1 MKRYISNILVLGVIL
16 VGVSSCTSDEF
27 LDEKPFDQ
35 LDQAVAFADANLVN
49 AAVTA
54 GYDMMSRVTYY
65 GRDFVIASEAMA
77 DGVDLKPDNSNRFT
91 SEYRYSTIAEDGDAN
106 GIYARIYRAVAS
118 ANGIIENI
126 GNCTSCT
133 QNEIDEALGHAYAIR
148 AIAHFDALRFF
159 AFPYNTT
166 DASVAPGANGAGG
179 NLGVAYR
186 LTTGTE
192 LPVRGTV
199 AENFA
204 NIIADLKT
212 AESSFV
218 TEGAALG
225 STFSRNAV
233 KALLSRVYLYM
244 EDWANAKSYADQV
257 IGSGAYTL
265 VPNSSYAGS
274 WNGLGSSETIFQM
287 VYSET
292 DNLAT
297 TGLSYIYI
305 DEGYGDFI
313 PTQELLN
320 MFSGSDVR
328 NGWFRTLGDGLVYTY
343 KLPGRDG
350 QPGLNDIP
358 VIRLSEMYLN
368 KAEAEFHLGNISDAQ
383 DALDVIAQRADAALP
398 DNASTGAP
406 LLADILN
413 ERRKE
418 LAFEGH
424 RLFDVNRNKLDMN
437 RLFTGPITYPNCL
450 TIYPVPA
457 DETNV
462 NENMDQN
469 ECY

>member
-1 MKRYISNILVLGVIL
+1 MKMKNKLNILVVSVIL
-16 VGVSSCTSDEF
+16 IVMASCNSDEF
-27 LDEKPFDQ
+27 LEEKPFDQ
-35 LDQAVAFADANLVN
+35 LDQAVAFADPSLVN

-54 GYDMMSRVTYY
+54 GYDMLSRVSYY
-65 GRDFVIASEAMA
+65 GRDFIIASEAMA
-77 DGVDLKPDNSNRFT
+77 DNVDLKPDNSNRFT
-91 SEYRYSTIAEDGDAN
+91 SEYRYSTIDDDGDAT
-106 GIYARIYRAVAS
+106 GIYSRIYRAVAV

-126 GNCTSCT
+126 GNCTSCSET
-133 QNEIDEALGHAYAIR
+133 QIGDALGHAYALR
-148 AIAHFDALRFF
+148 AIAHFDGVRFF

-179 NLGVAYR
+179 NLGVPYR
-186 LTTGTE
+186 LSTGTE
-192 LPVRGTV
+192 LPVRSTV

-204 NIIADLKT
+204 NIISDLKT
-212 AESSFV
+212 AESSF
-218 TEGAALG
+218 TIAGAPLG
-225 STFSRNAV
+225 SRFSRNAV

-244 EDWANAKSYADQV
+244 EDYANAKSYADQV
-257 IGSGAYTL
+257 IGSGIYTL
-265 VPNSSYAGS
+265 VPNTSYAAS
-274 WNGLGSSETIFQM
+274 WNGLGSSETILQM

-313 PTQELLN
+313 PTEELLGLY
-320 MFSGSDVR
+320 SASDVR
-328 NGWFRTLGDGLVYTY
+328 NGWFRDLDVTYTY
-343 KLPGRDG
+343 KLPGRDN

-358 VIRLSEMYLN
+358 LIRLSEMYLN
-368 KAEAEFHLGNISDAQ
+368 KAEAEFHLGNVSDAQ
-383 DALDVIAQRADAALP
+383 DALDVVAQRSDATLS
-398 DNASTGAP
+398 DNFSTGAT
-406 LLADILN
+406 LLNEILT

-437 RLFTGPITYPNCL
+437 RIFTGTITYPNCL

-462 NENMDQN
+462 NENMVQN